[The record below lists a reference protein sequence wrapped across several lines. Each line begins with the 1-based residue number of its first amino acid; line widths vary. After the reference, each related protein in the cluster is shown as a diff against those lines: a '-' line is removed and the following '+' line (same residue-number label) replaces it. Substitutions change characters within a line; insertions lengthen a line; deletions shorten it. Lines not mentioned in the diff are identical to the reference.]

1 MAKFPSLFCSRVVV
15 YHKRQFIFTPPVV
28 CIVMELSVPRHSV
41 SDSIEVELPDEV
53 VADLVD
59 RAEHNGIEPEVDERE
74 LQDLVLDY
82 VAIEVNA
89 VTEAGEPV
97 ADVIDC

>member
-1 MAKFPSLFCSRVVV
+1 
-15 YHKRQFIFTPPVV
+15 
-28 CIVMELSVPRHSV
+28 MELSVPRHSV

-53 VADLVD
+53 VADLAD
-59 RAEHNGIEPEVDERE
+59 RAEHNGVDPEVDKRE

-89 VTEAGEPV
+89 VTEAGEPIGE
-97 ADVIDC
+97 AIDC